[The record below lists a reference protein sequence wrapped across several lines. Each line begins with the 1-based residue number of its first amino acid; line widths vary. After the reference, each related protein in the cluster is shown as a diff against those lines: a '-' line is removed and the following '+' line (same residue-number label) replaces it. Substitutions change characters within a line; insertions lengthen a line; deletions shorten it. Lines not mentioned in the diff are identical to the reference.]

1 MLEYNEEILSNHYQ
15 PVSGCV
21 QHLQLCTYI
30 LPDHFSL
37 MSENPDFLSHNHFI
51 LQLKFFHHKTE
62 IVNHT
67 ILLFSFLQLSLYIKI
82 VTFLL
87 RIDLY
92 LAILKKK
99 IKTVRKK
106 SCNYHF
112 FIFSPLPETSFH
124 GHQISL

>member
-37 MSENPDFLSHNHFI
+37 MSENPDLLSHNHFI

-62 IVNHT
+62 IVNYT

-92 LAILKKK
+92 LAILKNKNQNCEKK
-99 IKTVRKK
+99 KLQ
-106 SCNYHF
+106 
-112 FIFSPLPETSFH
+112 LPF
-124 GHQISL
+124 LYF